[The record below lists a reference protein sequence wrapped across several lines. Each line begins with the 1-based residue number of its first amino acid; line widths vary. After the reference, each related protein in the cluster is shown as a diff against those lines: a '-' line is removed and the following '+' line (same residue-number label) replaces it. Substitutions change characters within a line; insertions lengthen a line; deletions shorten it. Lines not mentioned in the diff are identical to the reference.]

1 MVHKDCIDE
10 MTTVFV
16 FFPIFIKNR
25 LMEDSENGLDTQNV
39 PNHVAV
45 EFKVA
50 QENVTI
56 QFH

>member
-1 MVHKDCIDE
+1 
-10 MTTVFV
+10 
-16 FFPIFIKNR
+16 
-25 LMEDSENGLDTQNV
+25 MEDSENGLDTQNV